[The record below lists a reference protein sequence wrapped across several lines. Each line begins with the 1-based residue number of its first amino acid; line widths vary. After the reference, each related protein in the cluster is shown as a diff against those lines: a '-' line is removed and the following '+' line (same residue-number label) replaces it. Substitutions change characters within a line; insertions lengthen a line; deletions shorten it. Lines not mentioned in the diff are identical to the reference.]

1 MTKDEMI
8 NILGKPETL
17 SYIDGDGHTL
27 YKPEAMIAA
36 GFPADFIKGLTY
48 RHVSDYSNP
57 KSVIF
62 DRQGQPVDEMLAVT
76 ALSLHYAVAFA
87 LCLQPVIDYDDTII
101 GRGSMAQ
108 ELSRAIRKQVTNV
121 PGV

>member
-27 YKPEAMIAA
+27 YKPEAVIAA
-36 GFPADFIKGLTY
+36 GFPADFIRDITY
-48 RHVSDYSNP
+48 RHASDYSNP

-62 DRQGQPVDEMLAVT
+62 DRQGNPVDEMLAVT
-76 ALSLHYAVAFA
+76 ALSLHYAVASA
-87 LCLQPVIDYDDTII
+87 LDLQGGVDYDDTII
-101 GRGSMAQ
+101 GRGSMAR
-108 ELSRAIRKQVTNV
+108 ELSQAIRKQVTHV